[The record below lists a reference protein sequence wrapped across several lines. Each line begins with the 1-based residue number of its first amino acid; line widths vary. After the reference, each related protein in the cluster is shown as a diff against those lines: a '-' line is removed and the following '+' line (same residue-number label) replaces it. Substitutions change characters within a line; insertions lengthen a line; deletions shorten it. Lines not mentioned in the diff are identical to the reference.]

1 MLYVKRDEEGNIES
15 VHKDPGPGSHEALS
29 EDNPEVKFFMLDDTS
44 RMYAKDRLRD
54 SDMGVARVL
63 EDLIQLLID
72 KNLIMFTELPD
83 SAQAKIET
91 RQALRQDLQGI
102 AGIVDYDD

>member
-1 MLYVKRDEEGNIES
+1 MLYVKRDDEGNIES
-15 VHKDPGPGSHEALS
+15 VHKDPGPGKLEALS
-29 EDNPEVKFFMLDDTS
+29 EDNPEVKYFMLDDTA
-44 RMYAKDRLRD
+44 RMYAKDRLRA

-83 SAQAKIET
+83 GAQTKIEA
-91 RQALRQDLQGI
+91 RQAMRQDLQGLSQ
-102 AGIVDYDD
+102 IVDYDD